1 MARVFDA
8 LFRPWRLV
16 AVALVAAGV
25 AAAPAHAQA
34 PAPDAD
40 RSAFL
45 RQLGTPQALRDVP
58 RQWQLPRL
66 VTPGKLTIG
75 TTGAAPPRTH
85 VDPATGRLTGSYVR
99 LFEQIGRDL
108 GLEVEFVRVAW
119 PAILPGLAA
128 NRFDIACDGAS
139 WNRERLS
146 SGDFLMSS
154 PTSVDATVGIARRG
168 VVDSWAQ
175 ALGKRL
181 GGVRGEIYFE
191 GAKRLVPGVASAI
204 EFPGQ
209 PEMMLAL
216 ANRQVD
222 VVTAALSSAQDLI
235 ARSPIAGELVV
246 VGPPLEIFAQSLCI
260 NSRQPEL
267 LVAVNTLLGNY
278 RADGTLMR
286 LVAEASQSTAEIE
299 LLGTIGYAAHGTAK
313 SGGPAFDAFLS
324 TLGQPRAIADI
335 PRPWPLRNLVS
346 PGKLTIAN
354 AANVPGRFFT
364 DPASGQ
370 FRGSYYEL
378 FRKLAEDLGLELV
391 VERVAFAGQLPGL
404 AANRFDMACTG
415 TSWTAPRLATTDFL
429 MTGPT
434 GVNATVG
441 LVRNDSPVRAWADG
455 AGRRLGGVRGE
466 IYLESARRSV
476 TGASQVLEFPG
487 HPEGLLALLNGQ
499 VDLHAANLTIALNT
513 LQSHPMRAQFR
524 MIMPPLDV
532 FAQSLCV
539 NPRQGD
545 LLVAVNT
552 LLGNYRADGTLAR
565 LVGQFGDPA
574 EVELLRAVGY

>member
-1 MARVFDA
+1 MRAFTN
-8 LFRPWRLV
+8 RLSF
-16 AVALVAAGV
+16 LRLG
-25 AAAPAHAQA
+25 AAALLAAALPVAPALAQA
-34 PAPDAD
+34 PAADAE
-40 RSAFL
+40 RSAFI

-66 VTPGKLTIG
+66 VTVGRLTIG
-75 TTGAAPPRTH
+75 TSGAS
-85 VDPATGRLTGSYVR
+85 ATYAR
-99 LFEQIGRDL
+99 LFEQLARDL
-108 GLEVEFVRVAW
+108 GLEPFVVQVA
-119 PAILPGLAA
+119 PAEIVAGLAA
-128 NRFDIACDGAS
+128 NRFDIGCDGLP
-139 WNRERLS
+139 WTTERLAAAEA
-146 SGDFLMSS
+146 LLTS
-154 PTSVDATVGIARRG
+154 PTAARPRAG
-168 VVDSWAQ
+168 TPP
-175 ALGKRL
+175 AL
-181 GGVRGEIYFE
+181 
-191 GAKRLVPGVASAI
+191 VA
-204 EFPGQ
+204 E
-209 PEMMLAL
+209 
-216 ANRQVD
+216 
-222 VVTAALSSAQDLI
+222 
-235 ARSPIAGELVV
+235 
-246 VGPPLEIFAQSLCI
+246 SLCV
-260 NSRQPEL
+260 NPRQPEL
-267 LVAVNTLLGNY
+267 VVAVNTLLGNY

-286 LVAEASQSTAEIE
+286 IFAETAPDTLPVQ
-299 LLGTIGYAAHGTAK
+299 LLGSIGYAAHGTAK
-313 SGGPAFDAFLS
+313 PGDAAAEALARS
-324 TLGQPRAIADI
+324 LAEPRAIADL
-335 PRPWPLRNLVS
+335 PRPWPVRNLVA
-346 PGKLTIAN
+346 PGRLTIAN

-364 DPASGQ
+364 DPATGQ
-370 FRGSYYEL
+370 FRGSYFEL
-378 FRKLAEDLGLELV
+378 FRKLAADLGLELV

-441 LVRNDSPVRAWADG
+441 LVRNDSPIRAWADG

-466 IYLESARRSV
+466 IYLESARRNV

-487 HPEGLLALLNGQ
+487 HPEGLLALLNRQ

-513 LQSHPMRAQFR
+513 LQSHPMRAQYR

-574 EVELLRAVGY
+574 EVEVLRAVGY